1 MEHKRL
7 GLIVN
12 PIAGI
17 GGRVGLK
24 GSDGLD
30 IQQRARML
38 GAVPLAGERAASALE
53 LLLPLSE
60 NIELLVP
67 PKEMGETVARSCGF
81 NPQVIQ
87 TSGLTNKS
95 LAPFPIG
102 RGEGGDETTPE
113 DTRCSA
119 RTMQEAGVDL
129 ILFSG
134 GDGTARDIYTAI
146 GNNFPVLGI
155 PAGVKIQSAVFA
167 TTPRSAGELAAEFL
181 QGKGVRLQEAEV
193 VDLDEDAYRLG
204 QIVTRLYGY
213 LKIPYRREVI
223 QNQKVPSPA
232 SSAVQMQGIATDV
245 IEQMK
250 PDLAYI
256 LGPGTTTRTVAEQ
269 IGLPKTLVGV
279 DIITHNELLA
289 ADVGEQQI
297 LEMLERRPLGLIIT
311 PTGGQGFLFGRGNQ
325 QISPDVIRRVRDEN
339 ILVICLASKIA
350 ALLGRPLLVD
360 TGDYELDHLLA
371 GYIKVITGYH
381 ERIIYRLIGGS

>member
-1 MEHKRL
+1 L

-24 GSDGLD
+24 GSDSLD
-30 IQQRARML
+30 IQKRARML

-67 PKEMGETVARSCGF
+67 PYEMGETVARSCGF
-81 NPQVIQ
+81 SPQVIQ
-87 TSGLTNKS
+87 ISGLPNKS
-95 LAPFPIG
+95 ITPFRTG
-102 RGEGGDETTPE
+102 RGEGGEETTPE
-113 DTRCSA
+113 DTRRSA
-119 RTMQEAGVDL
+119 RIMREAEVDL

-146 GNNFPVLGI
+146 GNDFPVLGI
-155 PAGVKIQSAVFA
+155 PAGVKIQSAVF
-167 TTPRSAGELAAEFL
+167 TITPRNAGELAAEFL
-181 QGKGVRLQEAEV
+181 QGKGVHLQEAEV

-204 QIVTRLYGY
+204 QIVTHLYGY
-213 LKIPYRREVI
+213 LKIPYRREVV
-223 QNQKVPSPA
+223 QNQKVPTPPST
-232 SSAVQMQGIATDV
+232 AVQMQGIAADA
-245 IEQMK
+245 IDQMK
-250 PDLAYI
+250 PGLAYI

-269 IGLPKTLVGV
+269 LGLPKTLVGV

-289 ADVGEQQI
+289 ADVGEWQI
-297 LEMLERRPLGLIIT
+297 LEMMKHRPLGLIIT
-311 PTGGQGFLFGRGNQ
+311 PTGGQGFLLGRGNQ
-325 QISPDVIRRVRDEN
+325 QISPDVIRRVKDEN

-350 ALLGRPLLVD
+350 ALQGRPLLVD
-360 TGDYELDHLLA
+360 SGNYELDHLLA

-381 ERIIYRLIGGS
+381 EKTIYRLICGS

>member
-24 GSDGLD
+24 GSDSLD
-30 IQQRARML
+30 IQHRARML
-38 GAVPLAGERAASALE
+38 GAVPLAGDRAASALE
-53 LLLPLSE
+53 LLFPLSE

-67 PKEMGETVARSCGF
+67 PNEMGETVARHCGF
-81 NPQVIQ
+81 SPQVIQ
-87 TSGLTNKS
+87 TSDLPNKS
-95 LAPFPIG
+95 ITPFCTG

-113 DTRCSA
+113 DTRRSA
-119 RTMQEAGVDL
+119 RIMREAEVDL

-146 GNNFPVLGI
+146 SNDFPVLGI

-167 TTPRSAGELAAEFL
+167 TTPRRAGELAAEFL

-204 QIVTRLYGY
+204 QIVTHLYGY

-232 SSAVQMQGIATDV
+232 GSAVQMQGIATDV
-245 IEQMK
+245 IDQMK
-250 PDLAYI
+250 PDLTYI
-256 LGPGTTTRTVAEQ
+256 LGPGTTTRAIATRL
-269 IGLPKTLVGV
+269 GFPKTLVGV
-279 DIITHNELLA
+279 DVYTRAGVVALDVNESCLLELLETRLA
-289 ADVGEQQI
+289 K
-297 LEMLERRPLGLIIT
+297 IIVT
-311 PTGGQGFLFGRGNQ
+311 PIGGQGFLFGRGNQ
-325 QISPDVIRRVRDEN
+325 QIGPRVLQKVGRGN
-339 ILVICLASKIA
+339 ILVISLSEKLIA
-350 ALLGRPLLVD
+350 LKGEPFLVD
-360 TGDYELDHLLA
+360 TGDPTVDEMLA
-371 GYIKVITGYH
+371 GYLPVITGYR
-381 ERIIYRLIGGS
+381 EQVVYRVAS